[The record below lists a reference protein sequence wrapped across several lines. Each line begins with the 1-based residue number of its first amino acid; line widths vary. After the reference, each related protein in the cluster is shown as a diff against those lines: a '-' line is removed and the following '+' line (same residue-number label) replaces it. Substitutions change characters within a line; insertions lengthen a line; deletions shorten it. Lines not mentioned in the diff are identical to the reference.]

1 MLDQNLKVQAGK
13 RTLNWLNDPLLLFRS
28 TTAEIHREHIA
39 TLHHSHYVIPLIQRV
54 MHEH

>member
-1 MLDQNLKVQAGK
+1 MKMAWKVEGGRAGPKSKVRAGK

-39 TLHHSHYVIPLIQRV
+39 RCIILI
-54 MHEH
+54 M